1 MSSRKPSRKK
11 PGARK
16 AARPAV
22 RKPAAGDESPSAVAT
37 RLAAAVQR
45 GLADG
50 KADVLTPEAVQALM
64 AAVCKSYAAHIEAG
78 GEFMPLNGRSGV
90 TATDIMVTASKLL
103 RAGNLQVFELGM
115 WQSWT
120 GR

>member
-1 MSSRKPSRKK
+1 MSSRKAMPKK
-11 PGARK
+11 TGRAK
-16 AARPAV
+16 AAPATRP
-22 RKPAAGDESPSAVAT
+22 RGGGDTPSTVAT
-37 RLAAAVQR
+37 RLAADVQR

-64 AAVCKSYAAHIEAG
+64 AAVCKTYAAQIEAG